1 MITVIITFL
10 LIITVVP
17 QTAEVLSGSGKL
29 GGRMGG
35 GVTAR
40 QGFGF
45 GCMGVMG
52 LMLFEGRRIWGLG
65 RWGLDFE
72 LRRLLAGF
80 GDQVKG

>member
-40 QGFGF
+40 QG
-45 GCMGVMG
+45 

-80 GDQVKG
+80 GDKVKG

>member
-1 MITVIITFL
+1 
-10 LIITVVP
+10 
-17 QTAEVLSGSGKL
+17 
-29 GGRMGG
+29 MGG

-80 GDQVKG
+80 GDKVKG